1 MRTIR
6 NKPSV
11 IVSGIF
17 VGLVALA
24 IGGGRES
31 AAAIASEDAKLS
43 PEQHAVKKVIENS
56 YFNGAFNKL
65 DTEAMA
71 KGFHKDF
78 AIFSANGDE
87 LGRYEI
93 ATWIKGV
100 QKRKMNPEFDPKSAQ
115 MDCRVVAVDV
125 TGGAAAAKIE
135 IRREG
140 RLVYTD
146 YLSLLKFKS
155 GWKISAKVYH
165 KHPSS

>member
-1 MRTIR
+1 MGMSRSSTSI
-6 NKPSV
+6 

-24 IGGGRES
+24 ICGSRES
-31 AAAIASEDAKLS
+31 AEAVSGDDAKLS
-43 PEQHAVKKVIENS
+43 PEQHAVKEVIEHC

-65 DTEAMA
+65 DTEAMT

-78 AIFSANGDE
+78 AIFSARGDE

-100 QKRKMNPEFDPKSAQ
+100 QKQKADPKFDPKSAR
-115 MDCRVVAVDV
+115 MDCRVVAIDV

-140 RLVYTD
+140 RMVYTD
-146 YLSLLKFKS
+146 YLSLLKFES

-165 KHPSS
+165 QHPRS